1 MCRNLGASSNA
12 LKDGIGRLAATAGEC
27 SSRIQV
33 QTKLRTSKLTN
44 MQIER
49 LTPLVTPYH
58 ARTLLSAIGVAI
70 GTLVGSAGWAQVDSA
85 ARPYQLEEQVVVA
98 HRTPT
103 LLRESIAA
111 TTVLDRVTLEG
122 IPARTLADALSY
134 VPGLSFTTRDGTG
147 QLPMAVAR
155 GFFGGG
161 ETDYVLLTV
170 DGIPANDLRTG
181 LAEWTQI
188 PLAAIERVE
197 VVRGG
202 ASSAYGDAALGAVV
216 NVVTRDPEQS
226 HRLSSKVEL
235 GGWGELGVQS
245 SLARPVGAD
254 RVDGGV
260 AASRMDGFRSHAKA
274 TNVAISGNYVR
285 HYMSPTSAY
294 ASASLQ
300 HLTNQEPGPLSP
312 EQIAQDPSI
321 ANPLFASDQRRRNAV
336 ELGAGLTRAPK
347 GGRLS
352 ADLRIRL
359 LDDEQTRT
367 LPLSTDAGDTQFL
380 DARSWDVWSR
390 LQYSRSF
397 GRSTI
402 VGGVE
407 AEHGRYSSRYADA
420 LDQSAVLSSGDG
432 ERTKIAQF
440 IELHHQ
446 IGSRLKGVAG
456 GRLDLVALAGSGT
469 EQASPHFS
477 QWSPRLGLNFAYAN
491 RATHTGNVYLTLTR
505 SFKAPTAYQLYDV
518 RLIRTGEPGETIN
531 LSNSDLRPQHSSG
544 VELGVYHHLALWG
557 TAFAELTLA
566 AYRMDVSD
574 EIDFDL
580 RTFRYGNILKS
591 RHDGLEASLTASLS
605 PALSVR
611 QAFTVMH
618 VTSQIGENAGK
629 RLKNMPE
636 VVSTT
641 GVHLSAA
648 KGVEAGLTHRFS
660 GGLFLDDA
668 NLESLPG
675 SHRVDALVS
684 WGAGPAQFHFT
695 VFNVGDSHASNGGF
709 MVYDPARGE
718 NVRLLYPEAGRY
730 VRAGVTIQR

>member
-1 MCRNLGASSNA
+1 M
-12 LKDGIGRLAATAGEC
+12 
-27 SSRIQV
+27 
-33 QTKLRTSKLTN
+33 
-44 MQIER
+44 
-49 LTPLVTPYH
+49 
-58 ARTLLSAIGVAI
+58 GVAL
-70 GTLVGSAGWAQVDSA
+70 GTMVGSASWAQVDSA

-111 TTVLDRVTLEG
+111 TTVLDRVTLERL
-122 IPARTLADALSY
+122 PARTLADALSY
-134 VPGLSFTTRDGTG
+134 VPGLTFTTRDGTG

-197 VVRGG
+197 VIRGG
-202 ASSAYGDAALGAVV
+202 ASTAYGDAALGAVV

-235 GGWGELGVQS
+235 GGWGDLGVQS
-245 SLARPVGAD
+245 SLAKPVGAD
-254 RVDGGV
+254 RVDAGV
-260 AASRMDGFRSHAKA
+260 AASRVDGFRSHAKA
-274 TNVAISGNYVR
+274 TNVAISGNYAR
-285 HYMSPTSAY
+285 HHMSSTSAY
-294 ASASLQ
+294 ARASVQ

-312 EQIAQDPSI
+312 EQIARDPSI
-321 ANPLFASDQRRRNAV
+321 ANPLFVSDQRRRNAM
-336 ELGAGLTRAPK
+336 ELGAGLARVPNS
-347 GGRLS
+347 GGLS
-352 ADLRIRL
+352 ADVRLRV
-359 LDDEQTRT
+359 LDDEQIRT
-367 LPLSTDAGDTQFL
+367 LPLSADGGDTQFL

-390 LQYSRSF
+390 IQYSRSF
-397 GRSTI
+397 GGSTI

-407 AEHGRYSSRYADA
+407 AEHGGCSSRYADA
-420 LDQSAVLSSGDG
+420 LHRTAVLSSGDG

-440 IELHHQ
+440 IELQHQ
-446 IGSRLKGVAG
+446 ISSRLKGVAG
-456 GRLDLVALAGSGT
+456 GRFDLVALAGSGT

-491 RATHTGNVYLTLTR
+491 RTTHSGNIYLTWTR

-518 RLIRTGEPGETIN
+518 RLIRTGEPGVTIN
-531 LSNSDLRPQHSSG
+531 LSNPDLRPQHSSG
-544 VELGVYHHLALWG
+544 VELGVYHRLPLWG

-580 RTFRYGNILKS
+580 RTFRYGNILES

-605 PALSVR
+605 PALSLR
-611 QAFTVMH
+611 QAFTLMH
-618 VTSQIGENAGK
+618 VTSRIGENAGK
-629 RLKNMPE
+629 WLKNMPD

-648 KGVEAGLTHRFS
+648 KGVETDRRPERHSRSASRPEDRLCSSKPIGECFRSPDHRR
-660 GGLFLDDA
+660 
-668 NLESLPG
+668 P
-675 SHRVDALVS
+675 
-684 WGAGPAQFHFT
+684 
-695 VFNVGDSHASNGGF
+695 
-709 MVYDPARGE
+709 
-718 NVRLLYPEAGRY
+718 
-730 VRAGVTIQR
+730 